1 MFYLEKLRS
10 LRRSEKISIL
20 VISSEPHFLCL
31 ILDKIVGTYMN
42 QLKDDEE
49 NYSKGI
55 KWYLDQMPR
64 IRSDEIAI
72 EKSPKYLIANRA
84 PKRVKNLN
92 KDIKGRFNLPPF

>member
-1 MFYLEKLRS
+1 MVVNGPLNGGPRS
-10 LRRSEKISIL
+10 VLVRSTRL
-20 VISSEPHFLCL
+20 NH
-31 ILDKIVGTYMN
+31 
-42 QLKDDEE
+42 LKDDEE

-84 PKRVKNLN
+84 PKRIKNLN
-92 KDIKGRFNLPPF
+92 KDIKERLKSVIMIGPYAR

>member
-1 MFYLEKLRS
+1 MEPSPTVRS
-10 LRRSEKISIL
+10 SQGWSN
-20 VISSEPHFLCL
+20 HF
-31 ILDKIVGTYMN
+31 
-42 QLKDDEE
+42 KDDEE

-84 PKRVKNLN
+84 PKRIKNLN
-92 KDIKGRFNLPPF
+92 KDIKDRFKLVIVADIDVGCTFRKDFLDG